1 MRSLTIRVLL
11 LLFLI
16 VLLNEYQASIIRYKR
31 DDEYIRITVDTKYI
45 GDDTLFVC
53 NVVSPNKDVDVV
65 WYKNNEVAKI

>member
-1 MRSLTIRVLL
+1 MRSSTIRV

-31 DDEYIRITVDTKYI
+31 DDDESIRVTVDTKYI
-45 GDDTLFVC
+45 GDDTVFVC
-53 NVVSPNKDVDVV
+53 NVVSPTKDVDVV